1 MQPVHMTWSP
11 VDLERYPFG
20 LTPVVWLVCLVLF
33 LLVTDLECYPF
44 GLTLAFVICF
54 VGFGI
59 FVLFC
64 LFVFVL
70 VEVYFNFVS
79 VVLCL
84 YCYCLFACLF
94 LTTGLYLLI
103 FHTSHVC
110 VCGYECFYLFLYSL
124 LSHDFIFST
133 PAGVVLS
140 VCFFS
145 FISFF
150 FFSSSSSSSPFSVCV
165 SKVIFAHLLHVVFNT
180 SHVFVYNH
188 ECFCVAFM
196 TTTTMIILVWFYNDR
211 SSGWARSSYVL

>member
-1 MQPVHMTWSP
+1 MTGLFGFVFVGYRLRVLSFWTYSCLC
-11 VDLERYPFG
+11 DLFCWFWYF
-20 LTPVVWLVCLVLF
+20 
-33 LLVTDLECYPF
+33 
-44 GLTLAFVICF
+44 CF
-54 VGFGI
+54 V
-59 FVLFC
+59 FC
-64 LFVFVL
+64 FVL

-79 VVLCL
+79 VGLCL

-110 VCGYECFYLFLYSL
+110 VCGYECFYLFLDSL

-133 PAGVVLS
+133 PAVVVLS
-140 VCFFS
+140 VCFF
-145 FISFF
+145 FIYILFF
-150 FFSSSSSSSPFSVCV
+150 FPSSSSSSSPFSVCV

-196 TTTTMIILVWFYNDR
+196 TTTTMIILV
-211 SSGWARSSYVL
+211 